1 MKKFNGEIEGKK
13 LSDFSLDKLVN
24 VKTLAERMDKVE
36 ELMYNEG
43 HVHNFF
49 TTYFNEYYNVSP
61 NQTGYLSEETSIS
74 RMLEIVGTYLLSSSD
89 VESERKIEYRFW
101 KSERDFKKSM
111 ESENVNTSSLQK
123 SMVDDRVEVIDMF
136 VDRKNDKNQK
146 IVKDISVQA
155 KDIADIVEIRR
166 IEDAISYLKSES
178 GILNIKNKIAKA
190 LEEVTREEDVAR
202 LKYILNNTERYVK
215 RYVTDLREN
224 QVAIKK
230 AIKRPIE
237 FKNTLKDE
245 GADTDWF
252 DIINFENDKCVKVLL
267 EHLYQKDLSGSEFG
281 LILWDLYEFITKKL
295 KLSKREREVIDLF
308 SKGYKQVDIVNEL
321 GTNKQNVNTYVSR
334 IVKKIQDSG
343 YDIE

>member
-123 SMVDDRVEVIDMF
+123 
-136 VDRKNDKNQK
+136 
-146 IVKDISVQA
+146 A
-155 KDIADIVEIRR
+155 WLT
-166 IEDAISYLKSES
+166 IE
-178 GILNIKNKIAKA
+178 
-190 LEEVTREEDVAR
+190 
-202 LKYILNNTERYVK
+202 
-215 RYVTDLREN
+215 
-224 QVAIKK
+224 
-230 AIKRPIE
+230 
-237 FKNTLKDE
+237 
-245 GADTDWF
+245 
-252 DIINFENDKCVKVLL
+252 
-267 EHLYQKDLSGSEFG
+267 
-281 LILWDLYEFITKKL
+281 
-295 KLSKREREVIDLF
+295 
-308 SKGYKQVDIVNEL
+308 
-321 GTNKQNVNTYVSR
+321 
-334 IVKKIQDSG
+334 
-343 YDIE
+343 

>member
-1 MKKFNGEIEGKK
+1 
-13 LSDFSLDKLVN
+13 
-24 VKTLAERMDKVE
+24 
-36 ELMYNEG
+36 
-43 HVHNFF
+43 
-49 TTYFNEYYNVSP
+49 
-61 NQTGYLSEETSIS
+61 
-74 RMLEIVGTYLLSSSD
+74 
-89 VESERKIEYRFW
+89 
-101 KSERDFKKSM
+101 
-111 ESENVNTSSLQK
+111 
-123 SMVDDRVEVIDMF
+123 MVDDRVEVIDMF

>member
-13 LSDFSLDKLVN
+13 LSDFSLDKLVS